1 MQKLRECDERRH
13 EATKRM
19 NGKKDVEGEKEGKD
33 GRNEGRRRGKIEE
46 DHEDGCFSGET
57 RERRGV
63 REELRRGAR
72 TVEVKRNVN
81 GRKSGWASMDEEAE
95 RH

>member
-1 MQKLRECDERRH
+1 
-13 EATKRM
+13 M
-19 NGKKDVEGEKEGKD
+19 NGKDEEDEEEKGEERKSGEK
-33 GRNEGRRRGKIEE
+33 E
-46 DHEDGCFSGET
+46 DHEDGCFRGDAGDARGE
-57 RERRGV
+57 
-63 REELRRGAR
+63 EELRQGAR